1 MAAKFDRIYTRN
13 TVSSVETMDLKTAP
27 ILPHYFLNGG
37 PGAAMAVAQLGEI
50 IYSEVF
56 GFADI
61 EAQKQITN
69 KSAFDLA
76 SVSKLFTATA
86 IAMLIERGMLKL
98 DAPLSAFFPK
108 FSIESAHRPI
118 LVRDLLWHTS
128 GLVDYLELNPED
140 TFPTLTV
147 ERILEQLV
155 EHIPKSLP
163 GVSFNYSNTNYVLL
177 AQIIE
182 ITSGKSYE
190 EFVTDEIFK
199 PLKLENSFVLGSIRT
214 PPHRVRGYA
223 NRGYGEPRY
232 EINELDT
239 VNILGDGSLFSTVED
254 LVRWQHALFHGE
266 VVSKATLELM
276 TTGGQL
282 DNGKQI
288 DYGFGMGIENLNDGY
303 WYGHGG
309 GWAGTSTLVGYY
321 LEKQMTVVFLSNLAR
336 TDGIRI
342 TQQLL
347 SKLL

>member
-1 MAAKFDRIYTRN
+1 MEI
-13 TVSSVETMDLKTAP
+13 LTAP
-27 ILPHYFLNGG
+27 ILPHYFLNSG
-37 PGAAMAVAQLGEI
+37 PGAAMAVAHKGEI

-61 EAQKQITN
+61 EAQKQITT

-86 IAMLIERGMLKL
+86 IAMLIERGMLEL
-98 DAPLSAFFPK
+98 DAPLSSFFPK

-128 GLVDYLELNPED
+128 GLIDYLELNPPD
-140 TFPTLTV
+140 KYPTLTV
-147 ERILEQLV
+147 EIIIEQLV
-155 EHIPKSLP
+155 EHIPKSIP

-182 ITSGKSYE
+182 IKSGKSYE
-190 EFVTDEIFK
+190 EFVTDEILK
-199 PLKLENSFVLGSIRT
+199 PLKLKNSFVLGSIRT
-214 PPHRVRGYA
+214 PSHRVRGYA
-223 NRGYGEPRY
+223 NIGYGEPRY

-239 VNILGDGSLFSTVED
+239 VNILGDGSVFSTVED

-266 VVSKATLELM
+266 VVLLATLELM
-276 TTGGQL
+276 TARGQL
-282 DNGKQI
+282 DNGKQT
-288 DYGFGMGIENLNDGY
+288 DYGFGLVIENLNDSSY

-309 GWAGTSTLVGYY
+309 GWFGTSTLVGYY
-321 LEKQMTVVFLSNLAR
+321 LEKQMTVVFLSNLANMNG
-336 TDGIRI
+336 TLI

-347 SKLL
+347 SKLCK